1 MTRTKTLHSFAEKDA
16 HTMARLAEQ
25 PQAITFDPKYFVRCT
40 GLGEWSGTDFLDAST
55 RIRGE
60 LGSPHL
66 PYLAE
71 LSERGYAATRLAR
84 TISCLEGLEADG
96 ASFGWRIVSG
106 RAVES
111 ERARSLFSSDIN
123 AVADVVGKE
132 SSIGHSFKIQLCGPL
147 TLASSLYLPNGER
160 AISDRGATRDI
171 RDSLIAGISSWIE
184 LIQEA
189 VPGEQLFCQFSEPL
203 AAAALQG
210 ELLTASKFR
219 TLAPVEPH
227 VLEESFEMLQSELSA
242 LNVKIAISDLAREYH
257 PKISASADALA
268 INTAEFADHDWEDVA
283 RVVESGT
290 EAWLG
295 SADPQRYV
303 PVADAAQKLWRA
315 WRNVGL
321 PASSLASL
329 NLTESSSLQRVSS
342 GYATQFLAYLTDMS
356 RAISEIAQDS

>member
-1 MTRTKTLHSFAEKDA
+1 MTRTKPLHGFAERDA
-16 HTMARLAEQ
+16 QMMAPLAEQ
-25 PQAITFDPKYFVRCT
+25 PQAITFDPQYFVRCT
-40 GLGEWSGTDFLDAST
+40 GLGEWDGTDILDAST

-66 PYLAE
+66 PYLPE
-71 LSERGYAATRLAR
+71 LTERGYAATRLAR

-111 ERARSLFSSDIN
+111 ERARALFSSDIN
-123 AVADVVGKE
+123 ALADVVGKE
-132 SSIGHSFKIQLCGPL
+132 SSAGHSFKVQFCGPL

-160 AISDRGATRDI
+160 AISDKGATRDI
-171 RDSLIAGISSWIE
+171 RDALIAGISSWIE
-184 LIQEA
+184 LLKEA
-189 VPGEQLFCQFSEPL
+189 VPGEQVICQFSEPL

-210 ELLTASKFR
+210 KLLTASKFR

-227 VLEESFEMLQSELSA
+227 VLDESVEMLKSELSA
-242 LNVKIAISDLAREYH
+242 LQVKIAISDLAREYH
-257 PKISASADALA
+257 SKVTASADAIA
-268 INTAEFADHDWEDVA
+268 INTAEFAEHDWEDVA

-290 EAWLG
+290 EVWLG
-295 SADPQRYV
+295 AADPQRYV
-303 PVADAAQKLWRA
+303 PVADAAQKIWRA

-321 PASSLASL
+321 LASSLASM
-329 NLTESSSLQRVSS
+329 NLTESSSLQRVNP
-342 GYATQFLAYLTDMS
+342 GQATQFLAYLTDIS